1 MTARPENSIALQTF
15 MKLIVSFINVIRNQ
29 AANILQGDMNNRV
42 VTMNTS

>member
-1 MTARPENSIALQTF
+1 MTAWPENSIASQTF

-29 AANILQGDMNNRV
+29 AVNIVQGDMNNRV